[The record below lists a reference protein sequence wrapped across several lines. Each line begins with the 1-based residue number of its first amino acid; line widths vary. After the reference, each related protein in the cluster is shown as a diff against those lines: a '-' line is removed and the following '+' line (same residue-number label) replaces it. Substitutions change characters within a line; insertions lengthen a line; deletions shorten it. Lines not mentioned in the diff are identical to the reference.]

1 MSSQLEEMSGSATE
15 TYSEVL
21 AQVCLAY
28 SIAENKA
35 LTLKELVSGNELN
48 KKVIDKI
55 NRYIVTPSSVN
66 LVGKRITGRSVS
78 YSGFVTYVKG
88 NVSGKLNWVDAQG
101 RNMQEVKRRFKI
113 NSRHKVFNDKLFDTR
128 LTADNPYTAFVK
140 SVGSGAKTDKWNPA
154 DIWAMNLNGIRA
166 LNKLNKRVMGRSKV
180 SVEYCNQFLAT
191 QFDEGNIIP
200 ISLKKPQSSPHI
212 DIVNSNQYFS
222 RVSLNGTNNPTIEYT
237 YGNKDV
243 KINFT
248 IETVELAKGQK
259 ASTARRNPDAARGK
273 VVPGSQKH
281 IRLKYHVD
289 NKKMELEYS
298 QTGKGMNY
306 AAAKM
311 GNIGAD
317 NFQTIINQTAGSGV
331 RKLNQIQRK
340 YSDIDIKTSPWFNG
354 KQLKVI
360 KARNQEQLIEPHM
373 DRIAEYVGEMWKEIN
388 GTNFDPSER
397 SMNSASAI
405 WSKARAG
412 EMGMSISAI
421 PNDRVRK
428 RVIEN
433 LYQAAAS
440 ISYVTGLNKEE
451 RALEENMSSPIGT
464 RSVSFNASVYVKVY

>member
-1 MSSQLEEMSGSATE
+1 MSGSATE

-28 SIAENKA
+28 SIAENEA
-35 LTLKELVSGNELN
+35 LTLDKLVTGNQLN
-48 KKVIDKI
+48 PKVINKI

-66 LVGKRITGRSVS
+66 LAAKRITGGSVS

-88 NVSGKLNWVDAQG
+88 NVSSRLNWVDAQG

-113 NSRHKVFNDKLFDTR
+113 NSKHKIFNDKLFDTR
-128 LTADNPYTAFVK
+128 TTPNNPYTAFVK
-140 SVGSGAKTDKWNPA
+140 AVGSGAKTDKWNPA
-154 DIWAMNLNGIRA
+154 DIWSMNLEGIRA
-166 LNKLNKRVMGRSKV
+166 LNKLNKRVMGRNKV
-180 SVEYCNQFLAT
+180 SVEYCNQFLAK
-191 QFDEGNIIP
+191 QFEEGNIIP
-200 ISLKKPQSSPHI
+200 ISLKKPQKTPHI
-212 DIVNSNQYFS
+212 EVVNSNQYFS
-222 RVSLNGTNNPTIEYT
+222 RISLNGTNNPTVEYT

-259 ASTARRNPDAARGK
+259 ASTARRNPDTARGT

-289 NKKMELEYS
+289 NKKMELEYEQS
-298 QTGKGMNY
+298 KVGKQKFSY

-311 GNIGAD
+311 GNIGAT
-317 NFQTIINQTAGSGV
+317 NFQNIINQTAGSGV

-340 YSDIDIKTSPWFNG
+340 YSDIDIGTSPWFNG
-354 KQLKVI
+354 RQLDVV

-373 DRIAEYVGEMWKEIN
+373 DRIAEYVGEMWKEIT

-421 PNDRVRK
+421 SNDRVRK
-428 RVIEN
+428 RVIQN

-440 ISYVTGLNKEE
+440 ISYVTGLNKDE
-451 RALEENMSSPIGT
+451 RELEENMSSPIGT
-464 RSVSFNASVYVKVY
+464 RSVSFNASVYVKVF